1 MEFEWD
7 PKKAESNLR
16 KHAIPFD
23 YAVRIFLDNNRLERV
38 DNRTDYGE
46 TRWIT
51 IGLVNDQEIAVSYT
65 LRNETI
71 RIISARKAERH
82 ERENYWNR

>member
-1 MEFEWD
+1 MRFEWD
-7 PKKAESNLR
+7 PNKAESNLR
-16 KHAIPFD
+16 KHAIPFE
-23 YAVRIFLDNNRLERV
+23 YALRTFFDKNRLERV
-38 DNRTDYGE
+38 DSRMDYGE

-51 IGLVNDQEIAVSYT
+51 IGLVNGQEIVVSYA

-82 ERENYWNR
+82 EREDYWNR